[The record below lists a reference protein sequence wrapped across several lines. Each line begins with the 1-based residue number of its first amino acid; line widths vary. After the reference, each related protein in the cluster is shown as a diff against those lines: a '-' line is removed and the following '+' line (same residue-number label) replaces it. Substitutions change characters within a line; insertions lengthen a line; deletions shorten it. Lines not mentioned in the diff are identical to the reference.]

1 MKRVATRLWRCAL
14 TIAAL
19 LPCLQLHAHDDELK
33 TAIATAKPCVAF
45 IQVRSS
51 GDNPG
56 GVGTGVIVD
65 RQGYI
70 LTNAHVVRAVGG
82 ASAVTVTFHDLSTR
96 AARIV
101 AVDSGHDLALL
112 KVAEAGKLPVLEL
125 GDSGS
130 ASPGPLLD
138 SGGHVIGINTMVA
151 TSTAR
156 TAANGIGFAI
166 AADTVKALLPAL
178 RAGG

>member
-1 MKRVATRLWRCAL
+1 MTERGSPAPRAP
-14 TIAAL
+14 AAL
-19 LPCLQLHAHDDELK
+19 PAVVSVKAVTSESNPFLDPAGGGRV
-33 TAIATAKPCVAF
+33 TAE
-45 IQVRSS
+45 
-51 GDNPG
+51 
-56 GVGTGVIVD
+56 GTGIVV
-65 RQGYI
+65 GSGGEI

-151 TSTAR
+151 TSPAR

>member
-1 MKRVATRLWRCAL
+1 MVSVKAVTSESNPFLDPAGGGRV
-14 TIAAL
+14 
-19 LPCLQLHAHDDELK
+19 
-33 TAIATAKPCVAF
+33 TAE
-45 IQVRSS
+45 
-51 GDNPG
+51 
-56 GVGTGVIVD
+56 GTGIVV
-65 RQGYI
+65 GSGGEI
-70 LTNAHVVRAVGG
+70 LTNAHVVRGAVGG

-101 AVDSGHDLALL
+101 AVDSDHDLALL
-112 KVAEAGKLPVLEL
+112 KVAEVGKLPVLEL

-151 TSTAR
+151 TSPAR